1 MKKIYFVTTNSKK
14 LEDARSVFGDDFEI
28 EGVGIDLLEIQT
40 LDQKKL
46 SKSKAEQA
54 FNALHQPVMVDD
66 SGIFIKKY
74 NNFPGI
80 LTKYF
85 LEGVGLENV
94 LKLIEEGDEAE
105 FRTVITYMD
114 GEREIVVEGAVEGT
128 LTKTISGEVNP
139 KAPFSSIFRVGNKL
153 MKDLAGDELK
163 IYSHRGRALEQL
175 KKEFEKCDL

>member
-1 MKKIYFVTTNSKK
+1 M
-14 LEDARSVFGDDFEI
+14 
-28 EGVGIDLLEIQT
+28 
-40 LDQKKL
+40 
-46 SKSKAEQA
+46 
-54 FNALHQPVMVDD
+54 
-66 SGIFIKKY
+66 
-74 NNFPGI
+74 
-80 LTKYF
+80 
-85 LEGVGLENV
+85 GLENV

-128 LTKTISGEVNP
+128 LTKTIEGNVNP

-153 MKDLAGDELK
+153 MKDLAGDELR